1 MKRMFVLSVV
11 LASMLAQAQLKTLDP
26 LTDAELTTYTHSYV
40 FGTPEISYD
49 RIVGER
55 VVYSGISIQLIRAP
69 NPLQLI
75 NPWAPKEYGPSGQNL
90 AIDPV
95 TQKAAGL
102 KFFAI
107 SF

>member
-1 MKRMFVLSVV
+1 MKRLFI
-11 LASMLAQAQLKTLDP
+11 LAVALAPMLAHAQLKPLDP
-26 LTDAELTTYTHSYV
+26 LTDAELATYTHGYV
-40 FGTPEISYD
+40 FGTPEVSYD

-69 NPLQLI
+69 NPIQLI
-75 NPWAPKEYGPSGQNL
+75 NPWAPKEYGPSDQNL

-95 TQKAAGL
+95 TKKAAGL

>member
-1 MKRMFVLSVV
+1 MKRLFVLTVAFAP
-11 LASMLAQAQLKTLDP
+11 LLAQAQLKPLDT
-26 LTDAELTTYTHSYV
+26 LTDVELATYTRGYI
-40 FGTPEISYD
+40 FGIPETSYD

-55 VVYSGISIQLIRAP
+55 VVYSGISIQLIRSP

-75 NPWAPKEYGPSGQNL
+75 NPWAPKEYGPSDQNL

-95 TQKAAGL
+95 TAKPAGL
-102 KFFAI
+102 RFFAI

>member
-1 MKRMFVLSVV
+1 MKKVLFLSAV
-11 LASMLAQAQLKTLDP
+11 LAPMLMQAQPKPLDS
-26 LTDAELTTYTHSYV
+26 LTDAELATYTHSYI

-49 RIVGER
+49 KIVGER
-55 VVYSGISIQLIRAP
+55 VVYSGIGIQLFRAP

-75 NPWAPKEYGPSGQNL
+75 NPWAPKEYGPSDQNL

-95 TQKAAGL
+95 TQKAAGW

>member
-1 MKRMFVLSVV
+1 MKRLFVLSVA
-11 LASMLAQAQLKTLDP
+11 LAPMLAQAQVTLPDS
-26 LTDAELTTYTHSYV
+26 LSDVELATYIHSYI

-75 NPWAPKEYGPSGQNL
+75 NPWAPKEYGPSDQNL

-95 TQKAAGL
+95 TQKPAGL
-102 KFFAI
+102 RFFAI
-107 SF
+107 RF

>member
-1 MKRMFVLSVV
+1 MKRVFVLAVV
-11 LASMLAQAQLKTLDP
+11 LAPMLAQAQLKP
-26 LTDAELTTYTHSYV
+26 LAPLSDVELATYTQSYI
-40 FGTPEISYD
+40 FGTPEVSYD
-49 RIVGER
+49 RIIGER
-55 VVYSGISIQLIRAP
+55 VIYSGVGVQLFRAP

-75 NPWAPKEYGPSGQNL
+75 NPWAPKEYGPSDQNL

-95 TQKAAGL
+95 TRKPAGI

>member
-1 MKRMFVLSVV
+1 MKRMFVLSVA
-11 LASMLAQAQLKTLDP
+11 LAPMLAPAQLKP
-26 LTDAELTTYTHSYV
+26 SDALSDVELATYTHSYI

-49 RIVGER
+49 KIVGER
-55 VVYSGISIQLIRAP
+55 VVYSGISIQLFRAP

-75 NPWAPKEYGPSGQNL
+75 NPWAPKEYGPSDQNL

-102 KFFAI
+102 RFFAI

>member
-1 MKRMFVLSVV
+1 MKKTFILSVA
-11 LASMLAQAQLKTLDP
+11 LAPLLAQAQLKPLDP
-26 LTDAELTTYTHSYV
+26 LTDAELATYTHNYI

-55 VVYSGISIQLIRAP
+55 VVYSGVAIQLIRAP
-69 NPLQLI
+69 NPLHLI
-75 NPWAPKEYGPSGQNL
+75 NPWAPKEYGSSEQNL

-95 TQKAAGL
+95 TRKPAGI

>member
-1 MKRMFVLSVV
+1 MKRMLVLSVV
-11 LASMLAQAQLKTLDP
+11 LAPWLALAQLKP
-26 LTDAELTTYTHSYV
+26 VGPMSDAELSSYARNFV
-40 FGTPEISYD
+40 FGTTTVSYD

-55 VVYSGISIQLIRAP
+55 VVYSGIGVQLLRAP
-69 NPLQLI
+69 RPLNLI
-75 NPWAPKEYGPSGQNL
+75 NPWAPKAYGPSDQNL

-95 TQKAAGL
+95 TGKAAGI

>member
-1 MKRMFVLSVV
+1 MKRTFILFVV
-11 LASMLAQAQLKTLDP
+11 LAPIVAQAQLKPLDT
-26 LTDAELTTYTHSYV
+26 LTDAELATYTHNYV
-40 FGTPEISYD
+40 FGTPELSYD
-49 RIVGER
+49 RIIGER

-75 NPWAPKEYGPSGQNL
+75 NPWAPKEYGPSDQNL

-95 TQKAAGL
+95 TKKAAGL

>member
-1 MKRMFVLSVV
+1 MKRMFVLSVA
-11 LASMLAQAQLKTLDP
+11 LAPMLAPAQLKP
-26 LTDAELTTYTHSYV
+26 SDALSDVELATYTHSYI

-49 RIVGER
+49 KIVGER
-55 VVYSGISIQLIRAP
+55 VVYSGISIQLFRAP
-69 NPLQLI
+69 NPLQLV
-75 NPWAPKEYGPSGQNL
+75 NPWAPKEYGPSDQNL

-102 KFFAI
+102 RFFAI

>member
-1 MKRMFVLSVV
+1 MKRLFVLSV
-11 LASMLAQAQLKTLDP
+11 AFAPMLVQAQLNP
-26 LTDAELTTYTHSYV
+26 LQPITDAELATYTHSYV
-40 FGTPEISYD
+40 FGIPEMSYG

-55 VVYSGISIQLIRAP
+55 VVYSGISVQLLRAP

-75 NPWAPKEYGPSGQNL
+75 NPWAPEEYGPSDQNL

-95 TQKAAGL
+95 TKRAAGL
-102 KFFAI
+102 RLFAI